1 LVFKGFPDYNIG
13 ILPRIN
19 ILTNSISMSK
29 ISDKSISKVQKLS
42 LENYKKHIFIC
53 CDQENPKCCSKE
65 CGVESWEYLKKRLIE
80 LKLNQNPNIIQ
91 RSKVNCLRVCADGPI
106 AVVYPDGIWYHSCTP
121 TVLERIITEHLIKG
135 RPVKEFVLA
144 TNQLQE

>member
-1 LVFKGFPDYNIG
+1 
-13 ILPRIN
+13 
-19 ILTNSISMSK
+19 MSK